1 MKKWM
6 LVLFVALFVLPCSR
20 EADAA
25 GRKKKGKNAA
35 TAKVTE
41 KKSAYDKRRI
51 CRIYAESDFVK
62 SKNTKSDTK
71 ERER

>member
-25 GRKKKGKNAA
+25 GRKKKGKNAV
-35 TAKVTE
+35 TAKVAE
-41 KKSAYDKRRI
+41 KKSAYDKLFQKNRARR
-51 CRIYAESDFVK
+51 
-62 SKNTKSDTK
+62 
-71 ERER
+71 

>member
-6 LVLFVALFVLPCSR
+6 LVLLAVFVFFPFTR
-20 EADAA
+20 EAGAA
-25 GRKKKGKNAA
+25 DRKKKGKQ
-35 TAKVTE
+35 TE
-41 KKSAYDKRRI
+41 IKAPVKKSAYDKRRI